1 MIQVGLLTE
10 TQKNQLIGQY
20 YSDDS
25 IFNPILDNN
34 NNWVI
39 STVEMTTCINEQF
52 MWVQNLEIIPFV
64 PKPRPIPTPPNTI

>member
-10 TQKNQLIGQY
+10 TQKNQLVGQY

-25 IFNPILDNN
+25 IFNPVQDNN

-52 MWVQNLEIIPFV
+52 MWVQDLELIPFV
-64 PKPRPIPTPPNTI
+64 PKPLPIPTPPNNL

>member
-10 TQKNQLIGQY
+10 TQKNQLVGQY
-20 YSDDS
+20 FTDDS
-25 IFNPILDNN
+25 IFNPVQDNN

-39 STVEMTTCINEQF
+39 STVEMTTCTNEQF

-64 PKPRPIPTPPNTI
+64 PKPIPTPL

>member
-10 TQKNQLIGQY
+10 TQKNQLVGQY

-25 IFNPILDNN
+25 IFNPVQDNN

-39 STVEMTTCINEQF
+39 SIVEMTTCINEQF
-52 MWVQNLEIIPFV
+52 MWVQDLELIPFV
-64 PKPRPIPTPPNTI
+64 PKPLPIPTPPNNL

>member
-64 PKPRPIPTPPNTI
+64 PKPKPIPTPL

>member
-10 TQKNQLIGQY
+10 TQKNQLVGQY

-25 IFNPILDNN
+25 IFNPVQDNN

-39 STVEMTTCINEQF
+39 SIVEMTTCTNEQF
-52 MWVQNLEIIPFV
+52 VWVQTLEIIPFA
-64 PKPRPIPTPPNTI
+64 PKPKPTPPNSI

>member
-64 PKPRPIPTPPNTI
+64 PKPRPIPTPPNS